1 MRIIAL
7 ALLTTTAQ
15 QLLFGTQ
22 QHRLLFATTQAFTT
36 TRTLSTNHRRRYQST
51 TTSSS
56 TVSLSTSAA
65 AAAAAATMT
74 TIQKVLVPI
83 ADDSEEI
90 ETACITDTLTRF
102 GAEVTIASVMPQ
114 KRLLCTM
121 SRGMKVHADIAIE
134 EIEELDTYDLIVC
147 PGGMPGA
154 QHLAD
159 CPALTTL
166 LRHQQQNGKAYAAM
180 CAAPAVIFAPQGLL
194 DGITGGG
201 ATCYPAEAFR
211 TQLQNPSEA
220 NVVTSINADGG
231 SRVTTSKGPGTALE
245 FALALGEQLYGHDK
259 RQQIQKEML
268 C

>member
-1 MRIIAL
+1 M
-7 ALLTTTAQ
+7 TTTK
-15 QLLFGTQ
+15 
-22 QHRLLFATTQAFTT
+22 
-36 TRTLSTNHRRRYQST
+36 
-51 TTSSS
+51 
-56 TVSLSTSAA
+56 
-65 AAAAAATMT
+65 
-74 TIQKVLVPI
+74 KVLVPI

-102 GAEVTIASVMPQ
+102 GAKVTIASVMPN

-121 SRGMKVHADIAIE
+121 SRGMKVHADMAIE
-134 EIEELDTYDLIVC
+134 EIADLDTYDLIVC

-166 LRHQQQNGKAYAAM
+166 LRHHQQNGKAYAAM
-180 CAAPAVIFAPQGLL
+180 CAAPAVILASQGLL
-194 DGITGGG
+194 DGIKGGG

-220 NVVTSINADGG
+220 NVVQSINADGG